1 VGSQIYMMQVDIKRE
16 KKRDYEEIEMLLKVI
31 FNNDTVADLV
41 TQLRGADSFIPRLAR
56 VAKINNQ
63 IIGLVVCSNA
73 TIVKG
78 RRSIDV
84 LVLAPLAVLPA
95 YQHLGIGGELIRNV
109 FQKARELEFQAVFVI
124 GDEDYFPR
132 FGFEPASN
140 FDVSCNFDIS
150 NENFMALE
158 LIPGALSNASGKLK
172 LLPLFDHLPSFSL

>member
-31 FNNDTVADLV
+31 FNNDSVADMV
-41 TQLRGADSFIPRLAR
+41 TQLRDTDSFIPRLAR

-63 IIGLVVCSNA
+63 IIGMVVCTHA
-73 TIVKG
+73 HIIKG

-84 LVLAPLAVLPA
+84 LILTPLAVLSA

-109 FQKARELEFQAVFVI
+109 IQKAKEQEFQAVFVL

-132 FGFEPASN
+132 FGFKAASN
-140 FDVSCNFDIS
+140 FNVVSPFDVP